1 MVKTELK
8 RAIFTKSFLSACGT
22 AFFMLMIGGY
32 QYVEDFLSGY
42 TTSGVWAD
50 KYIFSLSIG
59 RTSILC
65 GFVPIVVIIP
75 YVLSYRKERDSGFR
89 QLMILKGTRRAYVRA
104 KLLAVACSGF
114 LSMFLSN
121 LCWLLVCRICFGTGE
136 IINPRTDL
144 FLEVFERSP
153 FGYGM
158 IYVLNVGLVGAVFAL
173 LALGL
178 TAVIRNRYLAV
189 LLPFCYGVFSAAILS
204 RYWEALNAIWLV
216 SIELPRDRS
225 YRYGTMLLYD
235 LVLAVIGCV
244 LFVGGDRIAGKA

>member
-8 RAIFTKSFLSACGT
+8 RAISTKSFLAACGI
-22 AFFMLMIGGY
+22 AFIMLMMGGY

-42 TTSGVWAD
+42 TASSIWVD
-50 KYIFSLSIG
+50 KYTHSLDF
-59 RTSILC
+59 SILS
-65 GFVPIVVIIP
+65 GFVPIVAVIP
-75 YVLSYRKERDSGFR
+75 FVLSYRKEHDSGFR

-121 LCWLLVCRICFGTGE
+121 LCWLLVCHICFGTGE

-225 YRYGTMLLYD
+225 YGYGTMLLYD